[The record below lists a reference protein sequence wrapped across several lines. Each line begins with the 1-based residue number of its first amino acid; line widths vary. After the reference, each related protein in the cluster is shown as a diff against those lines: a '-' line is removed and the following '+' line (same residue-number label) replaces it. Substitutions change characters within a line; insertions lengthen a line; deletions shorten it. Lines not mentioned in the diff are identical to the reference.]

1 MRRVVIT
8 GMGVVAPNGTG
19 LPAFTQALRAGQSGI
34 RHMPEL
40 EEFGF
45 GCRVGGWPIL
55 EEGVLDGYL
64 PVNTLKT
71 MKSTSIIFGCMAAI
85 EAWQDAGLTVSPEET
100 DWQTGSVFGLA
111 STDSNVICYVGD
123 MVNRA
128 DTKWLG
134 TRIIE
139 QCMVSGVA
147 AYVSGLLGL
156 GNQVTANSSA
166 CATGTES
173 ILLAFDRIQ
182 QGYADRMVA
191 GSAEAISRQ
200 VWGAFDAMRIMNRK
214 SNENPTAAS
223 RPMSATAAGFV
234 PAAGA
239 GVLVLEERELALA
252 RGARIYAEVKGGY
265 MNSGGQRN
273 GGTMTAPNRAGVQR
287 CIEQALLRSNTPAD
301 QIDLVS
307 GHLTST
313 FADKVEVQNW
323 ATVLNRREGD
333 FPYINAPKSMIGH
346 CIGGAGTIESIA
358 AVLQLH
364 GGFVHPSINCEDLHP
379 EIAALIDPS
388 RIPSAMIETGLNTVI
403 KANFG
408 FGDVNACIVF
418 SKHN

>member
-1 MRRVVIT
+1 
-8 GMGVVAPNGTG
+8 MGVVAPNGIG
-19 LPAFTQALRAGQSGI
+19 VPAFRQAIRAGQSGI
-34 RHMPEL
+34 RRMPE
-40 EEFGF
+40 FTDYDF

-64 PVNTLKT
+64 PVNTLKA
-71 MKSTSIIFGCMAAI
+71 MKSTSIIFGCVAAI
-85 EAWQDAGLTVSPEET
+85 EAWKDAGLTVSPEET
-100 DWQTGSVFGLA
+100 DWQTGCVFGLA

-128 DTKWLG
+128 DTRWLG

-156 GNQVTANSSA
+156 GNQITANSSA

-191 GSAEAISRQ
+191 GSAEALSRQ
-200 VWGAFDAMRIMNRK
+200 VWGAFDAMRIMTRK
-214 SNENPTAAS
+214 SNDNPEAAS

-239 GVLVLEERELALA
+239 GVLVLEEREMALA
-252 RGARIYAEVKGGY
+252 RGARIYAEIKGGY
-265 MNSGGQRN
+265 MNSGGQRG
-273 GGTMTAPNRAGVQR
+273 GGTMTAPNREGVQR
-287 CIEQALLRSNTPAD
+287 CIEQALRRSNTPAHEV
-301 QIDLVS
+301 DLIS

-313 FADKVEVQNW
+313 FADKVEVNNW
-323 ATVLNRREGD
+323 ATVLNRWGSD

-346 CIGGAGTIESIA
+346 CVGAAGTVESIA
-358 AVLQLH
+358 SVLQLH
-364 GGFVHPSINCEDLHP
+364 EGFVHPSLNAEDVHP
-379 EIAALIDPS
+379 EIAAMIDPS
-388 RIPSAMIETGLNTVI
+388 RIPSAMITTPLNTVV